1 MKKNPIPFAL
11 ILLVIWAT
19 ITLYG
24 SIFLA
29 GGKEVKLDEMVSSQP
44 SYSIF
49 LACFILLVYMFTRKL
64 TTDVGFNSTLNAKHR
79 IYIYPMVMISL
90 LLVVVLW
97 KGNVDAGTLLL
108 VLGNTFVVGI
118 SEELMF
124 RGILLNSFVQKYSYL
139 QSILMVSLLFGS
151 VHVLNGFVT
160 GDFASSTLQ
169 AFMATFSGILFLA
182 MRIKSINIIPAMIV
196 HWLWDFVVFIF
207 ITFIPKEVK
216 SEPLLI
222 GVSLLFGITPIVFG
236 ILGIIECRKKDTAEA
251 FMKQQLSN

>member
-11 ILLVIWAT
+11 ILLIIWAT

-64 TTDVGFNSTLNAKHR
+64 TTDVGFNSKLSIKHW
-79 IYIYPMVMISL
+79 IYIYPTCVISL
-90 LLVVVLW
+90 LLLIVLW
-97 KGNVDAGTLLL
+97 KGNVDPATFFL
-108 VLGNTFVVGI
+108 VLVNTFVVGV

-124 RGILLNSFVQKYSYL
+124 RGILLNSLVQKYSYL
-139 QSILMVSLLFGS
+139 QSIILVSVLFGG
-151 VHVLNGFVT
+151 VHVFNGFVT
-160 GDFASSTLQ
+160 GDFASSTIQ
-169 AFMATFSGILFLA
+169 AFMATFSGIIFLA
-182 MRIKSINIIPAMIV
+182 MRIKSINIIPAMIM

-207 ITFIPKEVK
+207 ITFIPKEIK
-216 SEPLLI
+216 SDPLLI
-222 GVSLLFGITPIVFG
+222 AVSLLFGISPIVFG
-236 ILGIIECRKKDTAEA
+236 IMGIIECRKKDTAEA
-251 FMKQQLSN
+251 FMKQQLSS